1 MSVDCP
7 EGVVSVQDPVR
18 LQNKPLAGSPSF
30 LEKAFNC
37 HVRSVI
43 YLGGSRAFTK
53 KYIQPVA
60 LRMTTRPKFDAFK
73 HLGSLLGVGV
83 TVKDKML
90 YVFDSSTV
98 AHFARTVHCWKLRL
112 TSYPFQD
119 REAPSSAHQ
128 LESPPDWFLSIVQI
142 GFWH

>member
-43 YLGGSRAFTK
+43 YLGGSRPFTK
-53 KYIQPVA
+53 KYSQPVA
-60 LRMTTRPKFDAFK
+60 LRVTIRPKFDAFK

-83 TVKDKML
+83 TVRTRCSTSSILPLLHILHVPCML
-90 YVFDSSTV
+90 
-98 AHFARTVHCWKLRL
+98 
-112 TSYPFQD
+112 
-119 REAPSSAHQ
+119 EA
-128 LESPPDWFLSIVQI
+128 SPHELSISGSGGTQLCTST
-142 GFWH
+142 